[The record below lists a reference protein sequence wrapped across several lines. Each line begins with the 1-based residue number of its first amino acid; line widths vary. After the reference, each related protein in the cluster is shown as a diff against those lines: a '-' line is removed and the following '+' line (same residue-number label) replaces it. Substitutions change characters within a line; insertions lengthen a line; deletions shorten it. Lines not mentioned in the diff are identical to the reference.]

1 MAVGPARSW
10 FGHVLRPQTEDMP
23 GPGPMPSDPTRSY
36 SWADMNEA
44 AAHPRNVARGSVLRA
59 VSDAVLAIAAERSV
73 EPVLQK
79 IVDSTRSL
87 IRARYAAL
95 GVPDGEGG
103 FAQFIV
109 SGISDA
115 TWDAI
120 GELPRTHGLLGAMLE
135 DPTPIRLRDI
145 KAHPDFHGWW
155 PDRHP
160 KMRSFLGVPLLSK
173 GRIIGAFYLASK
185 IGTREFSRSDQELVE
200 MLAAHAAIAIENAEL
215 LERSRELTVMEERN
229 RLARELHDSVIQ
241 TLFSAVFTA
250 EAAGEL
256 LERDPSQARAEV
268 QRLQELAKEAV
279 REMRSL
285 VFELRPA
292 EIEVE
297 GLVSTLRKHVEVL
310 RRVYGTE
317 IDLTVQGGRRLNLA
331 LERELF
337 RIAQEA
343 IRNALTHS
351 SGRRIAVDVSMRDS
365 VVTLSVSDDG
375 VGFDPSSPQVR
386 GRHLGLTT
394 MVERAR
400 LLGSDLHIESAPGA
414 GAKVWLE
421 ARVAG

>member
-1 MAVGPARSW
+1 M
-10 FGHVLRPQTEDMP
+10 D
-23 GPGPMPSDPTRSY
+23 
-36 SWADMNEA
+36 EA
-44 AAHPRNVARGSVLRA
+44 AARPPDSAGGSVLRA

-135 DPTPIRLRDI
+135 DPMPIRLRDI
-145 KAHPDFHGWW
+145 KAHPDFRGWW

-185 IGTREFSRSDQELVE
+185 MGAREFSRSDQELVE

-229 RLARELHDSVIQ
+229 RMARELHDSVIQ

-256 LERDPSQARAEV
+256 LGRDPRRARAEV

-310 RRVYGTE
+310 RRVYGTN

-331 LERELF
+331 AERELF

-351 SGRRIAVDVSMRDS
+351 NGRRIAVDVRMRDS
-365 VVTLSVSDDG
+365 VVSLSVSDDG

-394 MVERAR
+394 MLERAR

-414 GAKVWLE
+414 GVKVWLE
-421 ARVAG
+421 ARVGR

>member
-1 MAVGPARSW
+1 
-10 FGHVLRPQTEDMP
+10 
-23 GPGPMPSDPTRSY
+23 
-36 SWADMNEA
+36 MNGA
-44 AAHPRNVARGSVLRA
+44 AARRRDGAGGSVLRA

-160 KMRSFLGVPLLSK
+160 KMRSFLGVPLVSK

-185 IGTREFSRSDQELVE
+185 IGAREFSRADQELVE

-250 EAAGEL
+250 EAAGQL
-256 LERDPSQARAEV
+256 LERDPRLARAEV

-310 RRVYGTE
+310 RRVYGID
-317 IDLTVQGGRRLNLA
+317 IDLTVQGGRRLDLA
-331 LERELF
+331 TERELF

-343 IRNALTHS
+343 IRNSLTHS
-351 SGRRIAVDVSMRDS
+351 GGSRIAVDVNMRDS
-365 VVTLSVSDDG
+365 LVTLSVSDEG

-394 MVERAR
+394 MLERAR
-400 LLGSDLHIESAPGA
+400 LLGSDLHIESVPGG
-414 GAKVWLE
+414 GAKIWLE

>member
-1 MAVGPARSW
+1 MNNA
-10 FGHVLRPQTEDMP
+10 
-23 GPGPMPSDPTRSY
+23 SDPTDGLDGN
-36 SWADMNEA
+36 A
-44 AAHPRNVARGSVLRA
+44 LRA
-59 VSDAVLAIAAERSV
+59 VSEAVLAIAGERSV

-79 IVDSTRSL
+79 IVDSGRSL
-87 IRARYAAL
+87 VRARYAAL

-103 FAQFIV
+103 FSRFIV

-120 GELPRTHGLLGAMLE
+120 GELPRTHGLLGTMLQ

-145 KAHPDFHGWW
+145 KTHPDFKGWW

-160 KMRSFLGVPLLSK
+160 KMRSFLGVPIMTK

-185 IGTREFSRSDQELVE
+185 IGAREFSPNDQELVE

-250 EAAGEL
+250 EAAAEL
-256 LERDPSQARAEV
+256 LDRDPGLAKAEV
-268 QRLQELAKEAV
+268 QRLRELAQDAV

-292 EIEVE
+292 EIEAD
-297 GLVSTLRKHVEVL
+297 GLIPTLRKHIEVL
-310 RRVYGTE
+310 RRVYGKD
-317 IDLTVQGGRRLNLA
+317 IDLTVQGDRRLQLA
-331 LERELF
+331 IEREVF

-343 IRNALTHS
+343 IRNAVSHS
-351 SGRRIAVDVSMRDS
+351 GASKISVDVSMRDS
-365 VVTLSVSDDG
+365 GVSLSVNDDG
-375 VGFDPSSPQVR
+375 VGFDPSSPHVR
-386 GRHLGLTT
+386 GRHFGLTT
-394 MVERAR
+394 MLERAQ
-400 LLGSDLHIESAPGA
+400 LLGGNLRIESTPGQ
-414 GAKVWLE
+414 GATIRLE
-421 ARVAG
+421 ARVGS